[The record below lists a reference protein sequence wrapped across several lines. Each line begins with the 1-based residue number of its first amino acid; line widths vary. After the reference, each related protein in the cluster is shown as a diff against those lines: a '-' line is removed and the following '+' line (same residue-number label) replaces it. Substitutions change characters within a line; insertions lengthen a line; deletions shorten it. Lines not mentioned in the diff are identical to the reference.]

1 MINFGISKK
10 ALHARLMNFFKYNFD
25 FSKEEVKNAIW
36 SFLYKKPEWSFYL
49 NKMKDYELEMLN
61 EIHEEVIADFD
72 SEMATLV
79 DLSDWFESEDD
90 YKEMIF

>member
-1 MINFGISKK
+1 
-10 ALHARLMNFFKYNFD
+10 
-25 FSKEEVKNAIW
+25 
-36 SFLYKKPEWSFYL
+36 
-49 NKMKDYELEMLN
+49 MLN